1 MAIVYASSLPF
12 CPVKDCTP
20 WFERLPIS
28 RAHRAHRA
36 RIVGGNAQRLP
47 GM

>member
-12 CPVKDCTP
+12 CPVKDCKP

-28 RAHRAHRA
+28 RARRA